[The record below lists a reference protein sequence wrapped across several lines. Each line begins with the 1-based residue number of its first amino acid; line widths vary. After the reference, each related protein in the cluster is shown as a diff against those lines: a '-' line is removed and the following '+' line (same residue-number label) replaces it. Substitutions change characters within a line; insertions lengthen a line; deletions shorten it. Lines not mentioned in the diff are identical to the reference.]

1 MDEIR
6 IQKALVSVYT
16 KKMLEPIVRKLYEL
30 GITIFST
37 GGTESY
43 IRSLDIPVTSVES
56 LTGFPEILGGRVKTL
71 HPKIFGGILA
81 RTAVTMDLNEMKV
94 HDIPSINLVIVDL
107 YPFEKTLVTSND
119 ESEIIEKIDIGGI
132 SLIRAAAKNFDRV
145 LVCSVLD
152 QYEDLLNLLHEKK
165 GTTTR
170 ADRQLFAAQAFNISS
185 QYDTAIFNYYNDKN
199 KILAFKKSIL
209 KSNPLRYGENP
220 HQRGIFFGDFTELFE
235 QLHGKEISYNN
246 LADIDAAVEL
256 IAEFEDVACAI
267 IKHTNACGV
276 AEGSDVAEVWEK
288 ALAGDPVSAFG
299 GVIIFN
305 RTVTEAAAQKTN
317 EIFFEVIIAPDFDYE
332 ALTLLKKKKNRI
344 IIRQKQ
350 HFKKLK
356 TFRGILNGVIE
367 QDSDQALASEKTWK
381 AITNI
386 SPSATQTTDLL
397 FAEKCVKHLKSN
409 AIVLSK
415 DRQLIGMGCGQTSR
429 VDALK
434 QAIIKA
440 KATGFSLNGAVLASD
455 AFFPFSDCVEIAH
468 EEGIVAIIQPGGSV
482 RDQDSIDRCNEY
494 GISMV
499 FTGLRHFRH

>member
-94 HDIPSINLVIVDL
+94 HDIPFIDLVIVDL

-145 LVCSVLD
+145 LVCSVQH
-152 QYEDLLNLLHEKK
+152 QYEELLNLLHEKK

-170 ADRQLFAAQAFNISS
+170 ADRQLFAAHAFNISS
-185 QYDTAIFNYYNDKN
+185 HYDTTIFNYFNKEN

-209 KSNPLRYGENP
+209 ESNPLRYGENP
-220 HQRGIFFGDFTELFE
+220 HQWGIFFGNFTDVFD

-246 LADIDAAVEL
+246 LADIDAAIEL
-256 IAEFEDVACAI
+256 IAEFENPACAV
-267 IKHTNACGV
+267 IKHMNACGV
-276 AEGSDVAEVWEK
+276 AEGSEVAEVWEK

-305 RTVTEAAAQKTN
+305 RKVNIEVAQKLN
-317 EIFFEVIIAPDFDYE
+317 EIFFEVVIAPAYDDE
-332 ALTLLKKKKNRI
+332 ALSLMKKKNRI

-350 HFKKLK
+350 EYKKLK
-356 TFRGILNGVIE
+356 TFRSILNGVIE
-367 QDSDQALASEKTWK
+367 QDSDRTLSSEVTWK
-381 AITNI
+381 SVTKNF
-386 SPSATQTTDLL
+386 PSEAQTRDLL

-409 AIVLSK
+409 AIVLAK

-429 VDALK
+429 VEALK
-434 QAIIKA
+434 QAIKKA
-440 KATGFSLNGAVLASD
+440 KASEFDLKGAVVASD

-468 EEGIVAIIQPGGSV
+468 KESVAAVLQPGGSV

-494 GISMV
+494 SMAMV
-499 FTGLRHFRH
+499 FTSLRHFRH